1 MSNKRKQ
8 YIPQFKAKVALEAHR
23 GEKTVSE
30 LASQH
35 EVHPTMINNW
45 KKQLLEGA
53 GSLFEKDTKAKK
65 QNENQQA
72 QIDEL
77 YRQIGQLKVERD
89 FLANR
94 SAQLGLNNE
103 KPW

>member
-8 YIPQFKAKVALEAHR
+8 YSAQFKAKVALAAIR

-35 EVHPTMINNW
+35 EIHPTLVNNW
-45 KKQLLEGA
+45 KRQLSEQAGA
-53 GSLFEKDTKAKK
+53 LFESAAAVKAPPD
-65 QNENQQA
+65 QPA

-77 YRQIGQLKVERD
+77 YRQIGHTK
-89 FLANR
+89 
-94 SAQLGLNNE
+94 SNN
-103 KPW
+103 

>member
-8 YIPQFKAKVALEAHR
+8 YSAQFKAKVALAAIR

-35 EVHPTMINNW
+35 EIHPTLVNNW
-45 KKQLLEGA
+45 KRQLSEQA
-53 GSLFEKDTKAKK
+53 GDIFESAADAKGSPD
-65 QNENQQA
+65 QQA

-94 SAQLGLNNE
+94 SAQLGLPIAQ
-103 KPW
+103 PW